1 MAESAHV
8 MSLKRGATE
17 IADVTRI
24 TGPGLALE
32 TADISALDSDWRE
45 RLATILDGGEV
56 TFDLAYDPDDADHV
70 QIVSDLTAKT
80 KTTWHV
86 YLDAGGGAEDWS
98 FEAYVTGFEPTGSA
112 GEALTASATLSVDG
126 AVTIT

>member
-8 MSLKRGATE
+8 VSLKRGATT
-17 IADVTRI
+17 IAEVTRI

-32 TADISALDSDWRE
+32 TVDITALDSTWRE

-56 TFDLAYDPDDADHV
+56 TFDLAYDPDDSDHV
-70 QIVSDLTAKT
+70 QVRDDLLSKT
-80 KTTWHV
+80 KSTWHV
-86 YLDAGGGAEDWS
+86 YINSGGGAEDWS
-98 FEAYVTGFEPTGSA
+98 FEAYVTGFELSA
-112 GEALTASATLSVDG
+112 GQGEALTASVTLTVTG

>member
-1 MAESAHV
+1 MAESAHIV
-8 MSLKRGATE
+8 TLKRDTTA

-32 TADISALDSDWRE
+32 TVDITALDSTWRE

-56 TFDLAYDPDDADHV
+56 TFDLAYDPDDSDHV
-70 QIVSDLTAKT
+70 QVRDDLLNKT
-80 KTTWHV
+80 KSTWHV
-86 YLDAGGGAEDWS
+86 YIDAGGGAEDWS
-98 FEAYVTGFEPTGSA
+98 FEAYVTGFELSA
-112 GEALTASATLSVDG
+112 GQGEALTASVTLTVTG